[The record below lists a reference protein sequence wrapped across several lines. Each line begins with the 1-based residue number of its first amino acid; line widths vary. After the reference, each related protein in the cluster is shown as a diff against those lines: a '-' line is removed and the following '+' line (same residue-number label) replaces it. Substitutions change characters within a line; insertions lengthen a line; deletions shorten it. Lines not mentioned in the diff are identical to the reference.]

1 LAPEWIFNVREM
13 EDRWRMS
20 EVAEVVRTVVSEDS
34 ESGGRQTPAAAQHR
48 GDSTTTRKYEHY
60 SPDNP

>member
-1 LAPEWIFNVREM
+1 MVR
-13 EDRWRMS
+13 RMS

-48 GDSTTTRKYEHY
+48 GDSATTRKYEHY
-60 SPDNP
+60 SPAYP